1 MHLGKL
7 LWKNAFRHRL
17 RTSLTILGITI
28 AILSFGMLRTVISAW
43 YAGVDASSA
52 SRLVTRNAIS
62 LVFSLPLSYRERIR
76 QVDGVQQVSYG
87 SWFGGLYIDEKNFFP
102 NFAVETEQYLKL
114 YPEFVLSP
122 EQLAATI
129 HDRTG
134 CVAGRK
140 LAERFRWKI
149 GDSIVL
155 KGTIYPGE
163 WEFVLRGIYRGR
175 DKTVDETQLFF
186 NWDYLN
192 ETMKKTVPRRANQ
205 VGFYMVGATSPSRAA
220 DVALAI
226 DRLFRNSLAET
237 LTETEK
243 AFQLG
248 FISMTEAIVIA
259 IQLVSFVV
267 IVIIMAVVANTM
279 AMTARERIGEYA
291 VFKTLG
297 FRGYHIAGLIL
308 GESLL
313 ITMTGCILGIA
324 LTFPAAN
331 AFGSALSAYF
341 PIFNVAPST
350 IWLDLLAALLVALV
364 AAIFPAWRATTIPIA
379 DGLRR
384 IG

>member
-1 MHLGKL
+1 MHLAKL
-7 LWKNAFRHRL
+7 LFRNAFRHRL

-62 LVFSLPLSYRERIR
+62 LVFSLPLSYKERIR

-114 YPEFVLSP
+114 YPEYVLSP

-129 HDRTG
+129 RDRKG

-175 DKTVDETQLFF
+175 EKTVDETQLFF

-205 VGFYMVGATSPSRAA
+205 VGFYMVGVTSPSRAA

-279 AMTARERIGEYA
+279 AMTARERIAEYA

-324 LTFPAAN
+324 LTFPAAS